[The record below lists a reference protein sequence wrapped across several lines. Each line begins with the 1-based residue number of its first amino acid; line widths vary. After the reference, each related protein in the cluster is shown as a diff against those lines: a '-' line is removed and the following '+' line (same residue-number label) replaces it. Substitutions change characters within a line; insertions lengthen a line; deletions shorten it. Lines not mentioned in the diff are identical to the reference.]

1 MTRFIDIFVQLL
13 GVVLVL
19 VGMWIGIKVVLEAWD
34 LYRDPGRIEYFAKA
48 VASGSNLDRL
58 LAPPPEPS
66 GGAGSREPT
75 ARGEHSASEDLRLSY
90 FLAWGIALLLL
101 LLVGRLAMTA
111 VKTGAELALHEVGS
125 RMFTRTLAKELRR
138 SHDPVGASVP
148 LRSGTASE
156 GRRSV

>member
-1 MTRFIDIFVQLL
+1 MTTFIDIFVRLL

-19 VGMWIGIKVVLEAWD
+19 VGMWIGLKVILEAWD
-34 LYRDPGRIEYFAKA
+34 LYRDPSRIEYFAKA

-58 LAPPPEPS
+58 LAPSVDTS
-66 GGAGSREPT
+66 GGTGLREPR
-75 ARGEHSASEDLRLSY
+75 AAGDHSASEDLRPSY

-101 LLVGRLAMTA
+101 FLVGRLAMTT

-125 RMFTRTLAKELRR
+125 RRFARTLAKELRQ
-138 SHDPVGASVP
+138 SHDPGGASVP
-148 LRSGTASE
+148 PRSGTATE